1 MEFSESIFKRRIA
14 SVLPASANRP
24 APLDRE
30 GGAGSAAEAA
40 IDVGDLCR
48 IRDDE
53 EFVQKAYRRII
64 GRECDVSGFV
74 NHIELLRSHV
84 ARRIILLQLINS
96 EEARR
101 RGVQFVGIPES
112 TSPRDQRRAPF
123 RSFRG
128 VARGLLARVYEVV
141 RRVWYAPFN
150 SLDHKLSLVLRE
162 VAMRADRLSAKTD
175 ETLWTLSEK
184 LDAYVGDLQQ
194 RTHQLR
200 DQIGSQHARTEEI
213 GHSVAQSLQ
222 LMPAKLE
229 EGTTI
234 LREGLLDLRTRIEAQ
249 EAQSAR
255 TSEIFRQEI
264 NSRLALM
271 ESNHKALLDQLDA
284 FSVLTARELAE
295 TKRRSHPPV
304 LNAGNNVLVTEVDG
318 FIVGIPGEEWRLA
331 AYYAFRGVPEPGV
344 TRRFLS
350 LIKPGMVVVDIGAN
364 IGIYTLYAARLLGQQ
379 GKVYSFEPTPRT
391 FEILKDNIQVNGLL
405 ELGLIELRQAA
416 VSDTVGTA
424 QLAVFADNCGH
435 NTLFFEREKVQQ
447 VTVSTVTLDE
457 ALGGETRVDV
467 VKIDAEGA
475 EPFIIR
481 GMHKILNRNPGIRI
495 LLEFAPTHLRRAGV
509 DPHDFLEEM
518 SSLGFGIHR
527 IHDVTGEL
535 NDSFGPE
542 LTEVFSA
549 NLELVRNTPGSGG
562 FV

>member
-14 SVLPASANRP
+14 SVLPASASRHP
-24 APLDRE
+24 PLDRE
-30 GGAGSAAEAA
+30 GGASSAAVAA
-40 IDVGDLCR
+40 IDVSDLCL

-53 EFVQKAYRRII
+53 EFVQEAYRRII

-74 NHIELLRSHV
+74 NYLELLRSHV

-101 RGVQFVGIPES
+101 RVVQFVGIPES
-112 TSPRDQRRAPF
+112 TSLRDQRRAPF

-128 VARGLLARVYEVV
+128 VARGLLARVHEVV

-162 VAMRADRLSAKTD
+162 VAMRGDGLSAKTD

-200 DQIGSQHARTEEI
+200 DQMGSQHARTEEI

-222 LMPAKLE
+222 LISAKLE
-229 EGTTI
+229 EGATI
-234 LREGLLDLRTRIEAQ
+234 LTEGTRILTEGLLDLRTRIEAHKA
-249 EAQSAR
+249 ESAR
-255 TSEIFRQEI
+255 TSEIFRQQI

-271 ESNHKALLDQLDA
+271 ESNHKALLDQMDA
-284 FSVLTARELAE
+284 FSVLTARELSE
-295 TKRRSHPPV
+295 TKRRLRPPV
-304 LNAGNNVLVTEVDG
+304 LHAGNNVLVTEVDG
-318 FIVGIPGEEWRLA
+318 FIVGIPGAEWRLA

-344 TRRFLS
+344 TRRFQS
-350 LIKPGMVVVDIGAN
+350 LIKPGMVVVDVGAN
-364 IGIYTLYAARLLGQQ
+364 IGIYTLYAARSLGQQ

-405 ELGLIELRQAA
+405 ELGLIDLRQAA
-416 VSDTVGTA
+416 VTDTVGTA

-467 VKIDAEGA
+467 VKIDAEG
-475 EPFIIR
+475 
-481 GMHKILNRNPGIRI
+481 G
-495 LLEFAPTHLRRAGV
+495 LRSRR
-509 DPHDFLEEM
+509 F
-518 SSLGFGIHR
+518 
-527 IHDVTGEL
+527 
-535 NDSFGPE
+535 
-542 LTEVFSA
+542 
-549 NLELVRNTPGSGG
+549 
-562 FV
+562 